1 MLKLV
6 LSLRFMALFTSFGAV
21 VGALLMFWV
30 GSAQLIGAVGILSLD
45 RDKVKPITAAVMGAT
60 DAFLFGAVLIIF
72 AYAIA
77 FGFVVQTSPEYRQR
91 LPGWMQVER
100 VGELKRTLIEVIL
113 MYLVVDFATD
123 LTAGEGYVFA
133 AGEGHVSWETLVV
146 PISIVLIAGALRLTA
161 PAQSGSG

>member
-1 MLKLV
+1 MLKVL
-6 LSLRFMALFTSFGAV
+6 LSLRFLALFTSFGAV

-30 GSAQLIGAVGILSLD
+30 GGAKLVSAVGMLSLD
-45 RDKVKPITAAVMGAT
+45 GDTVKPITAAVMSAT

-77 FGFVVQTSPEYRQR
+77 FGFVLQTSPEFRQR
-91 LPGWMQVER
+91 LPGWIQVES

-113 MYLVVDFATD
+113 VYLVVDFATD
-123 LTAGEGYVFA
+123 LA

-146 PISIVLIAGALRLTA
+146 PMSIVLIAGALRLVV
-161 PAQSGSG
+161 SGQAKTEA

>member
-1 MLKLV
+1 
-6 LSLRFMALFTSFGAV
+6 LFA
-21 VGALLMFWV
+21 
-30 GSAQLIGAVGILSLD
+30 
-45 RDKVKPITAAVMGAT
+45 
-60 DAFLFGAVLIIF
+60 AVLIIF

-123 LTAGEGYVFA
+123 LTAGEGT
-133 AGEGHVSWETLVV
+133 S
-146 PISIVLIAGALRLTA
+146 LRQERVTSLGKRSSYQY
-161 PAQSGSG
+161 PSS

>member
-1 MLKLV
+1 
-6 LSLRFMALFTSFGAV
+6 LFA
-21 VGALLMFWV
+21 
-30 GSAQLIGAVGILSLD
+30 
-45 RDKVKPITAAVMGAT
+45 
-60 DAFLFGAVLIIF
+60 AVLIIF

-123 LTAGEGYVFA
+123 LRQERVRLCGRRGSRLLGNARRTNIHRPDCRCFATDRASPKRERLRIQEAAHQITAGMIKA
-133 AGEGHVSWETLVV
+133 ARQPL
-146 PISIVLIAGALRLTA
+146 LAAMRDQLR
-161 PAQSGSG
+161 P